1 MLPSFHKYYV
11 ITFDIGA
18 VRIGRCPLLD
28 AVWLAVARLPVIAQ
42 STGADVLVWPFVGGH
57 RFVQLEVVRPAE
69 PLLTHVAS
77 KRLLSR
83 MHHLVRL
90 QAEGVRETLVANVA
104 RERPF
109 ARVNPKMVIEMRLL
123 GEPLLADFAFKR
135 PFPRAVIAVDAI
147 KNAT

>member
-1 MLPSFHKYYV
+1 M
-11 ITFDIGA
+11 
-18 VRIGRCPLLD
+18 
-28 AVWLAVARLPVIAQ
+28 
-42 STGADVLVWPFVGGH
+42 
-57 RFVQLEVVRPAE
+57 QLEVVRPAE

>member
-1 MLPSFHKYYV
+1 
-11 ITFDIGA
+11 
-18 VRIGRCPLLD
+18 
-28 AVWLAVARLPVIAQ
+28 
-42 STGADVLVWPFVGGH
+42 
-57 RFVQLEVVRPAE
+57 
-69 PLLTHVAS
+69 
-77 KRLLSR
+77 